1 MAASASDCAE
11 NRKTAP
17 PMSKA
22 AATAKLMTKAR
33 LRLIQD
39 ISELDGTLELELQG
53 EGEGRSGVI
62 DLLKIARE
70 LSLRR
75 IE

>member
-1 MAASASDCAE
+1 
-11 NRKTAP
+11 
-17 PMSKA
+17 
-22 AATAKLMTKAR
+22 MTNAR

-62 DLLKIARE
+62 DLLKVAGE
-70 LSLRR
+70 LGLRR